1 MFGNT
6 NYMMIS
12 TAYCKNKHCGRN
24 EGLIN
29 VQVGGTHSDHCLN
42 LKAAMARTQGVLFKR
57 AANRLLYTSYKPMK
71 YVTRVSKV
79 RDNSTVNLVY
89 KKDGTCYCKQ
99 LCISIHM
106 THISIHMTH
115 ISIHMTQLHFGW
127 CLKYKINLRHWCR
140 EQPTRY
146 LCCRPNLQGTRDT
159 LGGHSKFK
167 PNPYL
172 CGHTFLRQQLQW
184 DDLTALINVFIAA
197 YVKLAWPILST
208 QTKHYSEQA
217 LHTQSSDV
225 RYDISCT

>member
-6 NYMMIS
+6 NHMMIS
-12 TAYCKNKHCGRN
+12 TAYCNNKHCGRN

-57 AANRLLYTSYKPMK
+57 AANRLLYMSYKPMK

-106 THISIHMTH
+106 THISIHMT
-115 ISIHMTQLHFGW
+115 QLHFG
-127 CLKYKINLRHWCR
+127 
-140 EQPTRY
+140 
-146 LCCRPNLQGTRDT
+146 
-159 LGGHSKFK
+159 
-167 PNPYL
+167 
-172 CGHTFLRQQLQW
+172 
-184 DDLTALINVFIAA
+184 
-197 YVKLAWPILST
+197 
-208 QTKHYSEQA
+208 
-217 LHTQSSDV
+217 
-225 RYDISCT
+225 